1 MRISDW
7 SSDVCSSDLR
17 VIAIDGRQ
25 IERFEQV
32 SQAIFYRPDENA
44 DFTIKRGSET
54 VHLSIKIGTRKEADR
69 FGNEY
74 RIGLIGIQ
82 SQPPALREVSLL
94 EAPGVAVERTGTVL
108 RLMVDTLGQIISG
121 TRKSVVEG
129 TGVSDSLKQGGA

>member
-1 MRISDW
+1 MRPGD
-7 SSDVCSSDLR
+7 R

-82 SQPPALREVSLL
+82 SPPPELRDVSLL

-108 RLMVDTLGQIISG
+108 RMLVRSEERRVG
-121 TRKSVVEG
+121 KEG
-129 TGVSDSLKQGGA
+129 VRTCRSRWSPYHYKKKNNKN